1 MTMIRKLQS
10 CLVTLA
16 VFTIITAYRPS
27 PSPQYCSNEDLT
39 NSRKIPNLSS
49 TDSERVSSL
58 KQVQMMIRHGARTPY
73 AKLSCWKD
81 YNFTWSDCGVT
92 ELMIPSPSYL
102 DTTPPAKWLFRKL
115 YDGSENNLGGNCL
128 TGQLLADGY
137 HQEVAMGQVAKSKYI
152 GKTDASKGDYKLFES
167 SVWDDVDIQKIYFR
181 SDDEERTLLSGQA
194 LVSGMFISDEDV
206 IIPWHTGDY
215 KLDQIRPNRF
225 VCPELISLTAAATRS
240 PEFYNWESSP
250 ESASLM
256 KTVDDIFGEGTW
268 TWDDMLD
275 CLMTAACTGRQI
287 PNGSVERAM
296 DNDIFYQIVS
306 HVEYNFSYVARY
318 NNSAWS
324 KVAINNLSFEILRRI
339 KDAEKNSATAMN
351 FVLYAGHDTT
361 LMPFLAAVLG
371 DTWDGKWASYASMI
385 VIELYNSSFHGGS
398 DLFRVIYNGV
408 YTQIWIL

>member
-1 MTMIRKLQS
+1 
-10 CLVTLA
+10 
-16 VFTIITAYRPS
+16 
-27 PSPQYCSNEDLT
+27 
-39 NSRKIPNLSS
+39 
-49 TDSERVSSL
+49 
-58 KQVQMMIRHGARTPY
+58 
-73 AKLSCWKD
+73 
-81 YNFTWSDCGVT
+81 
-92 ELMIPSPSYL
+92 
-102 DTTPPAKWLFRKL
+102 
-115 YDGSENNLGGNCL
+115 
-128 TGQLLADGY
+128 
-137 HQEVAMGQVAKSKYI
+137 
-152 GKTDASKGDYKLFES
+152 
-167 SVWDDVDIQKIYFR
+167 
-181 SDDEERTLLSGQA
+181 
-194 LVSGMFISDEDV
+194 
-206 IIPWHTGDY
+206 
-215 KLDQIRPNRF
+215 
-225 VCPELISLTAAATRS
+225 
-240 PEFYNWESSP
+240 
-250 ESASLM
+250 M